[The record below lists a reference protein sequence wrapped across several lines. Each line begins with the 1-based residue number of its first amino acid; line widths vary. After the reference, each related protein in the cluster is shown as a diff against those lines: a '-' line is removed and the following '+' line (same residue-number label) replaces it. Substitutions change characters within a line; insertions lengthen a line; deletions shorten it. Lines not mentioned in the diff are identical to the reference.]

1 MTFESHASPP
11 PLLTTLLSLDLRYCE
26 SLSMLAVRL
35 STREARQ
42 ALAASYL
49 AASRLLPEA
58 AAPAELL
65 GHLCAWSAAQLDEV
79 RGGRGGG
86 HLSV

>member
-1 MTFESHASPP
+1 
-11 PLLTTLLSLDLRYCE
+11 
-26 SLSMLAVRL
+26 MLAVRL

-79 RGGRGGG
+79 RGRRGGG
-86 HLSV
+86 GREGQRWNWGGRVPADLHCAVSA

>member
-1 MTFESHASPP
+1 
-11 PLLTTLLSLDLRYCE
+11 
-26 SLSMLAVRL
+26 MLAVRL

-79 RGGRGGG
+79 RGGRMGRKRGRARRAAG
-86 HLSV
+86 ASVRMVGCPAG